1 MQSDKDKE
9 ALLDAETVED
19 AEGSRASTLLFQYAK
34 IAGVVAVYW
43 VVSITMVFAN
53 KALLSGQGVNAP
65 FFITG
70 YQCLVTAALC
80 FGFSTAGPF
89 LPGVNLPPPTV
100 KPKLLLKVLPLSVIF
115 ICMIMFN
122 NLCLKNVDVSF
133 YYVGRS
139 LTTVFNVICTY
150 LILGQTTSIQSIG
163 CCGVIIFGFILGVDQ
178 EGIAGSLS
186 VIGVTYGVLAS
197 LFVSLFAIYTKKV
210 LPVVDGSVWL
220 LTYYNNINAC
230 LLFAPLVLLSGEWSQ
245 LMAFPGLADPH
256 FWLLMTVAG
265 VFGFSIGYVTG
276 LQIQVTSPLTHNI
289 SGTAKACVQT
299 VLGSW
304 WFTESRPFLWWT
316 SNVIV
321 LVGSGAYT
329 RVKQL
334 EMEAKHR
341 ASLSL

>member
-1 MQSDKDKE
+1 MPDPC
-9 ALLDAETVED
+9 AGFLAFL
-19 AEGSRASTLLFQYAK
+19 RAPTLLFQYAK
-34 IAGVVAVYW
+34 IAAVVATYW

-53 KALLSGQGVNAP
+53 KALLSGQGVSAP
-65 FFITG
+65 FFVTG
-70 YQCLVTAALC
+70 YQCLVTSAMC
-80 FGFSTAGPF
+80 FAFSSLGPYV
-89 LPGVNLPPPTV
+89 PGVNLPPPTV
-100 KPKLLLKVLPLSVIF
+100 KPKLMLQVLPLSVVF

-133 YYVGRS
+133 YYIGRS

-150 LILGQTTSIQSIG
+150 LILGQKTSFQSIA
-163 CCGVIIFGFILGVDQ
+163 CCGVIIFGFLLGVDQ
-178 EGIAGSLS
+178 EGVVGSLS
-186 VIGVTYGVLAS
+186 IAGVAYGVLAS

-230 LLFAPLVLLSGEWSQ
+230 LLFTPLVLITGEWSQ
-245 LMAFPGLADPH
+245 LMAFQGLADPK
-256 FWLLMTVAG
+256 FWTLMTVAG

-304 WFTESRPFLWWT
+304 WFSEYRTVLWWT
-316 SNVIV
+316 SNFIV
-321 LVGSGAYT
+321 LGGSAAYT
-329 RVKQL
+329 RVKQI

-341 ASLSL
+341 ASLSV